1 MTCWKVLGISPTK
14 DQRKITEAWRKLAN
28 QTHPDK
34 GGSAQAFQAAKKA
47 YEQAIV
53 QSHNIIEIKRVR
65 TLAFKLTLLASDVI
79 NDSKHAVEFYDHK
92 QKVVACDVSIP
103 AWHLAWGKQQ
113 VLRVNDVEV
122 SDGTLVTVD
131 ITVNI
136 KNDVLSITDNGL
148 LLEPEVLARSALDSE
163 SIAVDWQGNHK
174 IAIDKYGQG
183 ILYSK
188 GYLLED
194 KTRANILVRPKYI
207 FY

>member
-1 MTCWKVLGISPTK
+1 MGISPTK

-34 GGSAQAFQAAKKA
+34 GGSSQAFQAVKEA
-47 YEQAIV
+47 YEQAIAA
-53 QSHNIIEIKRVR
+53 SHNIIEVKRVR
-65 TLAFKLTLLASDVI
+65 TLAFKLTLLATDVI

-92 QKVVACDVSIP
+92 QKVVTCDVSIP

-113 VLRVNDVEV
+113 ILRINDVEV
-122 SDGTLVTVD
+122 SDGTSVTVD
-131 ITVNI
+131 ISVNI
-136 KNDVLSITDNGL
+136 KDDTLLLTDQGL
-148 LLEPEVLARSALDSE
+148 LLEPEVYAKDAVGADN
-163 SIAVDWQGNHK
+163 ITVDWQGHHK

-194 KTRANILVRPKYI
+194 NSRANILVRPKYI